1 MILEVDA
8 SDPTPVYEQI
18 RGQVVDMVVAGTLSA
33 GTRLPTIRQLA
44 TDLGLAKGTVAKAYE
59 TLLRDGVV
67 RSAGRNGTVV
77 ADDQLPAL
85 ADRDAHLEEAARSYA
100 VRVRQLG
107 VDTEQAVEV
116 FERATERLR
125 RIGS

>member
-1 MILEVDA
+1 MILEVDG

-18 RGQVVDMVVAGTLSA
+18 RGQVVDMVVAGTLPA

-59 TLLRDGVV
+59 TLLRDGIV

-77 ADDQLPAL
+77 ADDQLPAP
-85 ADRDAHLEEAARSYA
+85 ADRDAQLEEAARSYA

-107 VDTEQAVEV
+107 VDTEQAVEA
-116 FERATERLR
+116 FERATRQLGR
-125 RIGS
+125 VRS